1 MAYPVLMDL
10 GMKRRIAALI
20 LVGLFA
26 VSLGLQGALATT
38 ANAKMIATASLAAMS
53 LDDERMNCPGQDEAD
68 QTSCFAICAA
78 FIGIVFEPARL
89 PVVLSHKIHAG
100 ALIVSLRHR
109 SIPPDPYPPRPSAL
123 I

>member
-53 LDDERMNCPGQDEAD
+53 LMNCPGQDEAD